1 MITHSM
7 TGDCTCRSKKHLQ
20 NTEILKAAL
29 AEEEEAE
36 IFPDALQ
43 QSIHTATGTPQVA
56 QTDVPDLAAANDEA
70 WLREDAEHLVAGRE
84 AQDPPES
91 TGTAGSM
98 MGSPNQPMEDSSSAS
113 ETTSEGQQEED
124 EDALLARM
132 VQAHMQLSNSNLQK
146 KETPAQQAG
155 SAQDSHGMASRSS
168 AARPSH
174 LDAQVPSATQTD
186 ASLGGGV
193 DGSAF
198 DKGEA
203 EDTSTHLQPASH
215 GSDMQRTHAGIQGG
229 VAPNQSPDSIKE
241 TIALGTQHLNSIAPT
256 QQANAVGDR
265 ADEPGLAALI
275 GQEEDSFKGEHRLAT
290 KRKGKNRSARKKAAK
305 GGPEGDPLTCQVCQ
319 EAFDTR
325 NLLFRHIK
333 EQGHARTVMARGS

>member
-113 ETTSEGQQEED
+113 ETSSEGQQEED

-174 LDAQVPSATQTD
+174 LDAQALAQHKQTRL
-186 ASLGGGV
+186 LG
-193 DGSAF
+193 
-198 DKGEA
+198 E
-203 EDTSTHLQPASH
+203 EW
-215 GSDMQRTHAGIQGG
+215 M
-229 VAPNQSPDSIKE
+229 
-241 TIALGTQHLNSIAPT
+241 
-256 QQANAVGDR
+256 AV
-265 ADEPGLAALI
+265 
-275 GQEEDSFKGEHRLAT
+275 
-290 KRKGKNRSARKKAAK
+290 
-305 GGPEGDPLTCQVCQ
+305 PLT
-319 EAFDTR
+319 
-325 NLLFRHIK
+325 K
-333 EQGHARTVMARGS
+333 EKLKIQARTSNQRHMGQICKGHMQAFREELLPIRAQTV